1 MTREEELHDAT
12 LRELAQRL
20 GARAAERLDV
30 ERTARAVVTR
40 LREEPRA
47 ARRAWLQPAWLRIA
61 AAAVVVLGVALV
73 VRSSSRP
80 PLSSRQGVGFVEPA
94 EAELND
100 LSAVQLRDVLQT
112 VEQGAADQEAVSAQD
127 VGLEDLSTPQLR
139 ALLESL
145 EG

>member
-1 MTREEELHDAT
+1 MTHEEELHDVA

-30 ERTARAVVTR
+30 ERTAQAVVTR
-40 LREEPRA
+40 LRQEPRA
-47 ARRAWLQPAWLRIA
+47 ARRTWLEPAWLRIA

-112 VEQGAADQEAVSAQD
+112 VEPGGADPDAAPAQD
-127 VGLEDLSTPQLR
+127 MGLEDLSTPQLR